1 MPGYRRLPVFHAT
14 QSGTQSRS
22 NHTDEK
28 AARSRAC
35 SLNLARYKVI
45 TETILTV
52 KEPKQ
57 NPTTNRT
64 AAKQRLR
71 PEPIPHRSG
80 NRIRIPT
87 TNKTAA
93 KRRLRAESITCRLG
107 NRIRILTTNRTAAKQ
122 HLRPKSITLRP
133 TTTSAQRNTTKS
145 EESLNISNVVSIQ
158 HRITA
163 AWPEGRGVGRGNG
176 LRNYECFPS
185 PQNFPALKKQKI
197 ILRKKISY
205 KKTH

>member
-1 MPGYRRLPVFHAT
+1 MDVTVWECVGQNREGDHLRVAKPEDPPHPPPSWARLKQRSGSARYRRLPVFHAT

-28 AARSRAC
+28 AARSWVC

-64 AAKQRLR
+64 AAKQHFRT
-71 PEPIPHRSG
+71 EPIP
-80 NRIRIPT
+80 
-87 TNKTAA
+87 
-93 KRRLRAESITCRLG
+93 
-107 NRIRILTTNRTAAKQ
+107 
-122 HLRPKSITLRP
+122 LRP

-145 EESLNISNVVSIQ
+145 EESLNISNVLSIQ

-176 LRNYECFPS
+176 LHNYECFPS

-197 ILRKKISY
+197 ILRKKFSY